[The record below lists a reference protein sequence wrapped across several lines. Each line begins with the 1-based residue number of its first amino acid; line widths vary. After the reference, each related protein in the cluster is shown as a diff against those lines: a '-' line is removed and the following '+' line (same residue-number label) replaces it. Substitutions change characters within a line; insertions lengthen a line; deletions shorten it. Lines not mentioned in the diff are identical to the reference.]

1 MLGSLDR
8 DHPQHQTTHL
18 LRQNQTME
26 ATTMA
31 DNLNYVSPGDN
42 ILASQYN
49 TLVDAVGG
57 PSDPNSSA
65 PFVKTP
71 SGSISTAGS
80 PYIPKEQNDLHPPL
94 FSLRFSYGDIPD
106 IFLQPFPN
114 FFGLWCFL
122 GDSINTRW
130 CKHEQTF
137 ENTRRFI
144 IDTTTPPTDSA

>member
-1 MLGSLDR
+1 
-8 DHPQHQTTHL
+8 
-18 LRQNQTME
+18 
-26 ATTMA
+26 MA
-31 DNLNYVSPGDN
+31 DELNHVNPGDQ
-42 ILASQYN
+42 ILATQYN
-49 TLVDAVGG
+49 ALVDAVGG
-57 PSDPNSSA
+57 PSNPNSSA

-94 FSLRFSYGDIPD
+94 FSLRYSYGDIPD
-106 IFLQPFPN
+106 MFLQPSTN
-114 FFGLWCFL
+114 FCGLWCFL

-144 IDTTTPPTDSA
+144 IDTTTPPGDSV